1 MRFALVGG
9 LVALGAF
16 LLVSAVAS
24 LACAGLW
31 VALRARGGD
40 PKRWARILFNLR
52 MLPTALS
59 VVVVLGLVV
68 PAYLRFEPREAAETL
83 GAGLPLLA
91 IAAGILIARGML
103 RLARA
108 WRATEGLGSEWMRR
122 AERIDLAGA
131 PLPAY
136 RIAHSFPVVSV
147 LGFAHPRLFVA
158 GQVLESLTAAELGA
172 VLEHETAH
180 LAARDNLRGL
190 LMRSSPDWLSL
201 TALGP
206 RLEREWAEASEAA
219 ADDHAVRARPGSAV
233 DLAAALLKVARL
245 APAGARLLPAASALH
260 DGGSVAYRVARLAAG
275 PAVAP
280 GATRARGSTWLLGA
294 LIVIVAVS
302 SQSSTV
308 LQAVHRLSET
318 IVHFL
323 G

>member
-1 MRFALVGG
+1 VRYALVGG

-16 LLVSAVAS
+16 LLVSAAAS
-24 LACAGLW
+24 LASAALC
-31 VALRARGGD
+31 VALRARGQD
-40 PKRWARILFNLR
+40 PNRRARILFNLR

-59 VVVVLGLVV
+59 VIVVLGLVV
-68 PAYLRFEPREAAETL
+68 PAYLLFEPRGGAESL

-108 WRATEGLGSEWMRR
+108 WRATERLGSEWMRR
-122 AERIDLAGA
+122 GQRIDLAGA

-147 LGFAHPRLFVA
+147 LGFVHPRLFVA
-158 GQVLESLTAAELGA
+158 GQVLESLTTAELDA

-219 ADDHAVRARPGSAV
+219 ADDHAVRARPGSDL

-260 DGGSVAYRVARLAAG
+260 DGGSVAWRIARLAAG
-275 PAVAP
+275 PAGAP
-280 GATRARGSTWLLGA
+280 GAARPQGVTWLLGA
-294 LIVIVAVS
+294 LVVIVAAS

-318 IVHFL
+318 IVHLL